1 MTSRWVRDHPPSNGR
16 RRSVRGLHGG
26 HAAVG
31 ALGVLALVL
40 LVTWLTLDGHPAD
53 PSGMLPTQ
61 PGHAS
66 TDDAAGVH
74 PVARAAARDPVQST
88 VPAFPDAGSGL
99 LEDPAA
105 AAGLSPADL
114 IALRAELTS
123 HPRGEAE
130 LRRVLA
136 FLTYQQQWQRFESQR
151 RSGTEA
157 AALRP
162 LAVALDAALAERWQ
176 QGELGGAQALQ
187 IKAQLLEVLLDD
199 AASRRSALAAWQAQL
214 GIGAPDATSR
224 RQAALEQTPGDR
236 R

>member
-1 MTSRWVRDHPPSNGR
+1 MTNRWVRDHPPSSAR
-16 RRSVRGLHGG
+16 RRPARGLRG
-26 HAAVG
+26 HAAIG
-31 ALGVLALVL
+31 ALGVLTLAL
-40 LVTWLTLDGHPAD
+40 LVTWLTLDGPSTDPNGTLPLKPSHASADDAANVQPFVRAAPGDAVQPTVPATADAEIGLPAD
-53 PSGMLPTQ
+53 P
-61 PGHAS
+61 A
-66 TDDAAGVH
+66 
-74 PVARAAARDPVQST
+74 
-88 VPAFPDAGSGL
+88 
-99 LEDPAA
+99 AA

-114 IALRAELTS
+114 IALRAELTA

-136 FLTYQQQWQRFESQR
+136 YLTYQQQWQRFESQR
-151 RSGTEA
+151 RSGANA

-199 AASRRSALAAWQAQL
+199 AASRQSALAEWQAQL
-214 GIGAPDATSR
+214 RIGAPAATPR
-224 RQAALEQTPGDR
+224 RQAALEQAPGDR